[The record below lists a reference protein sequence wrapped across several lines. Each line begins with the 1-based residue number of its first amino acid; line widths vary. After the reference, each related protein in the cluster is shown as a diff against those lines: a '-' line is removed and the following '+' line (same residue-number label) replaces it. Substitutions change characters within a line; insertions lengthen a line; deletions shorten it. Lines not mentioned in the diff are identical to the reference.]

1 MEIPR
6 CILAAGDDDGAYEC
20 TCVPGWRGLT
30 CEHPTGCDENPC
42 GSHGTCRY
50 WTVQQYHDESSS
62 LSLSLSLPHL
72 RPSLF
77 GFVCYCLAFW
87 AVRDFLHNAWL
98 PPLFCLSSVSLRQN
112 FCSHSPV
119 SCLCLRVTCMHV
131 DVTRTH
137 ADLCA
142 RVCVV
147 RRGAAIPAPAPT
159 AGPVHN
165 VTTTLLL
172 GLRRWPRTSRVSPR
186 RGSRSSR
193 TLCRKVRDWRHACL
207 HH

>member
-1 MEIPR
+1 MSAR
-6 CILAAGDDDGAYEC
+6 VCLDGAGSRASTRLAATRTPAAAMALAG
-20 TCVPGWRGLT
+20 TGLYSNT
-30 CEHPTGCDENPC
+30 TMRAPL
-42 GSHGTCRY
+42 SL
-50 WTVQQYHDESSS
+50 S